1 LEQPFFTK
9 ENASKYGSMGGRPRG
24 SKDKKWSNLDYW
36 FMLVKHEWP
45 KLDAATRAKIAID
58 AWKALLARKQISLTP
73 EESVANVDVAMKM
86 LKVLEDAANSAGHP
100 GGDAVCV
107 ADRAPEV
114 QTPTASNNG
123 L

>member
-1 LEQPFFTK
+1 
-9 ENASKYGSMGGRPRG
+9 MGGRPRG

-45 KLDAATRAKIAID
+45 KLAPETRAKIAID

-86 LKVLEDAANSAGHP
+86 LKVLEDAANSAGHSS
-100 GGDAVCV
+100 GDAVCV
-107 ADRAPEV
+107 DNRTTEI
-114 QTPTASNNG
+114 QTSPASNNG